1 MDYNE
6 RNEKTNNSGIKAHKA
21 AAEKRIKQEERLQER
36 HTSSR
41 KSSGPTR
48 SAATQKPRRPLSKK
62 ERMRRRKI
70 RRLKVLAILA
80 ALLILCIAV
89 VVAIGKFI
97 VGLFDN
103 NAKEDK
109 QSKTASSLSIEGQE
123 DAVEEATAKLLA
135 TGDIIMH
142 KPFIESSMY
151 RNSDGT
157 YNYDSI
163 FKYVKE
169 DFEAADFV
177 TTTIEGSL
185 VDSDYYGYPTFRT
198 PTEIATS
205 LKNNSVDMVLLAN
218 NHIYDNGDS
227 GLQTTIGHIE
237 ENGLLYT
244 GIRKNTEEK
253 PYTIQDIN
261 GIKIGMINY
270 VFETESNG
278 YAKSINGIGVTDE
291 AAPLINSFNSGKL
304 DEFYTEIDGYLKE
317 MQEAGAEFTVA
328 YMHWGVEYDT
338 EGTSEQREMAQKLC
352 DMGLDALIGSHPHVI
367 QPVDLFTS
375 ADGSNEMVVAYAI
388 GNQVSNQRTEYME
401 GLTYGYSED
410 GYMVELT
417 VKRGADGT
425 VTIDNTQFI
434 PIWLYHST
442 NGGGEYYVL
451 PLDEPD
457 TLAEKTGLGLG
468 TDVEDSLTRTN
479 GIISTGVEKV
489 KAALPLS

>member
-1 MDYNE
+1 MDQNE
-6 RNEKTNNSGIKAHKA
+6 RKSTGGIKAHKA
-21 AAEKRIKQEERLQER
+21 AAENRQKREELLTAKASKPKQV
-36 HTSSR
+36 
-41 KSSGPTR
+41 KP
-48 SAATQKPRRPLSKK
+48 AAPIAANDSPHPPRRRLSKK
-62 ERMRRRKI
+62 ERLRRRRIKRI
-70 RRLKVLAILA
+70 KALAVLA
-80 ALLILCIAV
+80 ALLILCIV
-89 VVAIGKFI
+89 VVVSIGKFLF
-97 VGLFDN
+97 GLFDN
-103 NAKEDK
+103 DDK
-109 QSKTASSLSIEGQE
+109 KNDESKTATSLSVDGQE
-123 DAVEEATAKLLA
+123 ALAEEATAKLLA

-142 KPFIESSMY
+142 KPFLESSMY
-151 RNSDGT
+151 LSNGT

-185 VDSDYYGYPTFRT
+185 VDGNYYGYPTFRT
-198 PTEIATS
+198 PAAIATS
-205 LKNNSVDMVLLAN
+205 LKNNSVDMILLAN
-218 NHIYDNGDS
+218 NHIYDNGDD
-227 GLQTTIGHIE
+227 GLQTTISHIE
-237 ENGLLYT
+237 NNNLLYT
-244 GIRKNTEEK
+244 GIRKNIEEK
-253 PYTIQDIN
+253 PYQIQDIN

-270 VFETESNG
+270 VYETESNG
-278 YAKSINGIGVTDE
+278 YAKSINGIGVTNE

-317 MQEAGAEFTVA
+317 MKEAGAEFTIA

-338 EGTSEQREMAQKLC
+338 QGTSEQREMAQKLC

-367 QPVDLFTS
+367 QPVDLLTS
-375 ADGSNEMVVAYAI
+375 TDGSNEMVVAYAI
-388 GNQVSNQRTEYME
+388 GNQVSNQRTEYMD

-417 VKRGADGT
+417 VKRDKDGT
-425 VTIDNTQFI
+425 VTIDNAAFI
-434 PIWLYHST
+434 PIWLYHSS

-468 TDVEDSLTRTN
+468 TDVEDSLSRTN

-489 KAALPLS
+489 KAALPLN